1 MLPFLFSI
9 TLMQI
14 ELGWQK
20 SQVWKPSILNLKQK
34 SVVIDVGDVQSV
46 TLNPRQ
52 TEYWVLHFIVP
63 NSSQT

>member
-1 MLPFLFSI
+1 
-9 TLMQI
+9 MQI

-52 TEYWVLHFIVP
+52 TEYLVLHFIVP